1 MCGGRECISNPYAS
15 SQFCCEPK
23 TALQKKKIVFKNNKG
38 LKYEKKKK
46 RNSRKKTYIYA
57 VQHSKVRHD
66 S

>member
-38 LKYEKKKK
+38 LKYECML
-46 RNSRKKTYIYA
+46 
-57 VQHSKVRHD
+57 QHR
-66 S
+66 